1 MGHDLRT
8 IKRTSLL
15 VYNQLP
21 EKQCQRCGKEFYAT
35 ENKVSVGNLVSFSRF
50 KPSKLKKKNEQRS
63 KKHSK

>member
-1 MGHDLRT
+1 M
-8 IKRTSLL
+8 

-50 KPSKLKKKNEQRS
+50 KPTKKQKKNEQRS